1 MGQKVNP
8 IGLRIGITRNWDSVW
23 YSKQDYIKNLHE
35 DIKIRRFLQKKFKNA
50 SVVKI
55 VIERFPEKI
64 NVNLHTAK
72 PGMVIGQK
80 GQNIEA
86 VKQELKK
93 MAEKPIGMNIIEVKK
108 PEIIAQAIAETV
120 ALQIE
125 QRMPFRRVMKAE
137 LRRAMRGGVE
147 GVKIQISGRLNGAD
161 MARTEKYMEGRV
173 PLHTLRAKIDFGFK
187 EALTTFGQ
195 IGVKVWTYTGDYF
208 PAKEEKND
216 EDKYAVKRRTS

>member
-8 IGLRIGITRNWDSVW
+8 IGLRIGITRNWDSIW

-55 VIERFPEKI
+55 IIERFPEKI
-64 NVNLHTAK
+64 NVNLHTSK

-93 MAEKPIGMNIIEVKK
+93 FADKPIGMNIIEVKK

-208 PAKEEKND
+208 PTSKEETD

>member
-8 IGLRIGITRNWDSVW
+8 IGLRIGITRNWDSIW

-64 NVNLHTAK
+64 NVNLHTSK

-93 MAEKPIGMNIIEVKK
+93 YADKPIGMNIIEVKK
-108 PEIIAQAIAETV
+108 PEVIAQAIAETV

-208 PAKEEKND
+208 PTSKEETD